1 MELEQILTK
10 LNDNNTKNMK
20 TNTSVGLEVGVLIME
35 NDIDGAI
42 NYVKDFFSCDYI
54 VATQAVNIFKNKM
67 DKLHKKNTIQSLS
80 PEQIAHNQAVAREWQ
95 NIPKCPTCSSTNI
108 KKIGSIS
115 KVAGAIT
122 FGIFSKTAKSQ
133 FKCNNCGY
141 KW

>member
-54 VATQAVNIFKNKM
+54 IATQAVNIFKNKM
-67 DKLHKKNTIQSLS
+67 DKLHKKNAIQSLS
-80 PEQIAHNQAVAREWQ
+80 PKQIAHNQAVAREWQ
-95 NIPKCPTCSSTNI
+95 NKPTCPTCGSTKI
-108 KKIGSIS
+108 EKISTGKKIFG
-115 KVAGAIT
+115 GAM
-122 FGIFSKTAKSQ
+122 FGLFSSDVRNTMCCK
-133 FKCNNCGY
+133 NCGY